1 MKTDILNWTLLWRAS
16 PLWTWKPSGETF
28 RAAQHLAWVKYCR
41 EMPTVSSIYPWTS
54 LRNSPTLSLGTG
66 WPVPLLKVRCLC
78 TTLDKVEAMWSLPLG
93 SHASKPKFVQATC
106 DWWSFSHMLV
116 SSCEDG
122 CRTLFL
128 SFVLERHQ
136 HIMGGIL
143 PIQTGWPEELSA
155 ELFTT
160 QGVLMRSY
168 LTLVNRILLFC
179 SQSHC
184 SKGKEMGQ

>member
-1 MKTDILNWTLLWRAS
+1 MDR
-16 PLWTWKPSGETF
+16 ETF
-28 RAAQHLAWVKYCR
+28 KAAQHLAWVKYCR
-41 EMPTVSSIYPWTS
+41 EMPTGSSVYPWTS
-54 LRNSPTLSLGTG
+54 LRNSPTSSLGIV
-66 WPVPLLKVRCLC
+66 WPVLLLKVRCLC
-78 TTLDKVEAMWSLPLG
+78 TTLAKVQAMWSLPLG
-93 SHASKPKFVQATC
+93 SHASKPKFVQGTC
-106 DWWSFSHMLV
+106 DWQSLSHTLV
-116 SSCEDG
+116 SSCKDD
-122 CRTLFL
+122 CRILFL

-136 HIMGGIL
+136 HMMGGIL
-143 PIQTGWPEELSA
+143 PIQIGWSEELSA

>member
-1 MKTDILNWTLLWRAS
+1 MKTYILNWTLLWRAS

-41 EMPTVSSIYPWTS
+41 EMPTVSSVYPWTS
-54 LRNSPTLSLGTG
+54 LRNSPTSSLGTG
-66 WPVPLLKVRCLC
+66 CLYRFWRLGVSAPPLPKWKPCGPCLW
-78 TTLDKVEAMWSLPLG
+78 DHM
-93 SHASKPKFVQATC
+93 ASKSKFVQGTC
-106 DWWSFSHMLV
+106 DWQSLSHMLV

-122 CRTLFL
+122 CRTFFL

-136 HIMGGIL
+136 HIMGEIL
-143 PIQTGWPEELSA
+143 PIQIRWPEELSA